1 MIPVLVTHKFK
12 LTQLVNASKKM
23 QTIEIFYTILLGIV
37 HTFFYK
43 ENYAEIFP
51 VHYTCKVAEKGFN
64 RAFMINKLAMIKCF
78 EIILEK

>member
-37 HTFFYK
+37 HTFFTRK
-43 ENYAEIFP
+43 
-51 VHYTCKVAEKGFN
+51 
-64 RAFMINKLAMIKCF
+64 MILKYSLRTIHVR
-78 EIILEK
+78 